1 MKDFSR
7 AERVAEQLKNE
18 LATVLLR
25 DIDDP
30 RLQNITLMAVQ
41 VSDGLEL
48 ARIFWL
54 PLNIDQEL
62 SERQRKRVNRA
73 FEAATP
79 FLRNHLAN
87 VLSLRIVPE
96 LRFEYD
102 EASEHGRKMD
112 ELIQKVRAEDAK
124 NYPDLVNADLD
135 ESADD

>member
-30 RLQNITLMAVQ
+30 RLQNVTLMAVH

-54 PLNIDQEL
+54 PLNLDEEL
-62 SERQRKRVNRA
+62 SEREIKRANRA

-79 FLRNHLAN
+79 FLRNHLAK

-102 EASEHGRKMD
+102 KASTHGRKME
-112 ELIQKVRAEDAK
+112 ELIRKVREEDAK
-124 NYPDLVNADLD
+124 NYPDLVDADLD
-135 ESADD
+135 NLDET